1 MITRRSGRQT
11 ASKANTTADLPICR
25 SAHLPICPP
34 ADLPI
39 CRPAHLP
46 AVLLAIC
53 LSAYLPTALLPQQK
67 PSAPTSRSPQQAFI
81 LRTQTN
87 EVLVDVRVYDKT
99 GKAVTDL
106 KQSDFRVFE
115 DGVSQAISDFSL
127 EDVEKLAQVTN
138 GEERAQVIDL
148 AKLPPEVNAD
158 RVLQDHRLLV
168 FFFDLSSMQPDELM
182 RALKATG
189 DFVGHR
195 MTPADLIAVVTYS
208 SNLRV
213 VQDFTNNRN
222 SLTNVLRAILVGEES
237 SNLAAQGAIGEAG
250 GTDANGMEVVTQDVS
265 DAFTPDETE
274 FNIFN
279 TDQKLAAIESLATML
294 HQVPGRKNVIHF
306 SSGISRTGQENQAQ
320 LRATIDAANQADVSL
335 YTMDARGLLALPP
348 GGDASS
354 SSPAGTAIY
363 SGSAHAS
370 QVSSLQGSRE
380 TLASLSTDTGG
391 KFFYDLNDFSP
402 AFQEVQRDNSSY
414 YLIGYSPTNK
424 RSDGRFR
431 HIRVEVS
438 RPGLKLQAR
447 PGYFAPKN
455 FRQLTREDKEVQ
467 LQQVMDLDV
476 PFVDLPFAI
485 DTAYFLRPDKKYTVV
500 LAAKIPGAEVSFLK
514 KSGKHET
521 EFDFAWRFTDA
532 QNHVA
537 GGLHDTLPVKMT
549 DETFE
554 EVTGGNL
561 LYEGEITLAPGK
573 YNLKVVAREN
583 EGGKIGTFE
592 APLVLPDVSHQGLS
606 LSTVVFSNEVRPAD
620 QLPRSRFDRDRN
632 APLQV
637 GNRTVL
643 PSVTRVFRTNQT
655 LSVYLESYAGK
666 PPATPQSAAPPP
678 SVGFVFLRHGKKFA
692 EAGPFNAKAE
702 KGSALETTYFAQ
714 IPLEKF
720 PVGRYTV
727 QVNVLDPAAARVVF
741 TRLPMAVV
749 KPPPRTPHGG
759 G

>member
-1 MITRRSGRQT
+1 MHHQDTRTQRRVEARKRAAWRFLSSGFALVPLCLGGVALVLAGQT
-11 ASKANTTADLPICR
+11 SSQVKPTTPVSR
-25 SAHLPICPP
+25 SA
-34 ADLPI
+34 
-39 CRPAHLP
+39 
-46 AVLLAIC
+46 
-53 LSAYLPTALLPQQK
+53 
-67 PSAPTSRSPQQAFI
+67 QQAFI
-81 LRTQTN
+81 LRSQTN
-87 EVLVDVRVYDKT
+87 EVLVDVHVYDKS
-99 GKAVTDL
+99 GKPVTDL

-115 DGVSQAISDFSL
+115 DGVQQTISGFSL
-127 EDVEKLAQVTN
+127 EDVEKLAQATG
-138 GEERAQVIDL
+138 GEEHAQVIDL

-158 RVLQDHRLLV
+158 QVLQDHRLLV

-182 RALKATG
+182 RALKASS
-189 DFVGHR
+189 DFMAHR
-195 MTPADLIAVVTYS
+195 LTPADLIAVVTYS
-208 SNLRV
+208 SSLRV
-213 VQDFTNNRN
+213 VQDFTNNRD
-222 SLTNVLRAILVGEES
+222 SLAKVLRTILVGEES
-237 SNLAAQGAIGEAG
+237 SNLAAAGTTGEAG
-250 GTDANGMEVVTQDVS
+250 GTDANGMEIVTQDVS

-294 HQVPGRKNVIHF
+294 RQVPGRKNVIHF

-320 LRATIDAANQADVSL
+320 LRATIDAANQANVSL

-354 SSPAGTAIY
+354 SSPSATGIY
-363 SGSAHAS
+363 SGSAVAS

-391 KFFYDLNDFSP
+391 RFFYDLNDFTP
-402 AFQEVQRDNSSY
+402 AFQEVQKENSSY

-438 RPGLKLQAR
+438 RPGLKVQAR

-455 FRQLTREDKEVQ
+455 FRQFTREDKEVQ

-476 PFVDLPFAI
+476 PFVDLPFAV
-485 DTAYFLRPDKKYTVV
+485 DTAYFRRPDKKYTVV
-500 LAAKIPGAEVSFLK
+500 LAAKIPGSQLSFLR

-521 EFDFAWRFTDA
+521 EFDFAWKITDA
-532 QNHVA
+532 QNHIA
-537 GGLHDTLPVKMT
+537 GGLRDTLPVKMT
-549 DETFE
+549 DETFDE
-554 EVTGGNL
+554 ITSGNL
-561 LYEGEITLAPGK
+561 LYEGEITLPPGK

-583 EGGKIGTFE
+583 QGGKIGTFE
-592 APLVLPDVSHQGLS
+592 TSLVVPDISDQGLS
-606 LSTVVFSNEVRPAD
+606 LSSVVLSNEVKPAD
-620 QLPRSRFDRDRN
+620 QLPRARFDRDKN

-666 PPATPQSAAPPP
+666 PPAPASAQSAASGPAPPP
-678 SVGFVFLRHGKKFA
+678 SVALVFLRHGRKFA
-692 EAGPFNAKAE
+692 EAGPFNGIAE
-702 KGSALETTYFAQ
+702 KGTTPKATYFAQ

-727 QVNVLDPAAARVVF
+727 QVNVLDLAAARVAF

-749 KPPPRTPHGG
+749 KPPPRTPHAGG

>member
-1 MITRRSGRQT
+1 VFSQVKPPTPV
-11 ASKANTTADLPICR
+11 SK
-25 SAHLPICPP
+25 S
-34 ADLPI
+34 
-39 CRPAHLP
+39 
-46 AVLLAIC
+46 
-53 LSAYLPTALLPQQK
+53 S
-67 PSAPTSRSPQQAFI
+67 QQAFI
-81 LRTQTN
+81 LRSQTN
-87 EVLVDVRVYDKT
+87 EVLVDVRVYDKS
-99 GKAVTDL
+99 GKPMTDL
-106 KQSDFRVFE
+106 KQTDFRVFE
-115 DGVSQAISDFSL
+115 DGALQTINSFSL
-127 EDVEKLAQVTN
+127 EDVEKLAQITG
-138 GEERAQVIDL
+138 GEEHAQVIDL

-158 RVLQDHRLLV
+158 QLLQDHRLLV

-182 RALKATG
+182 RALKASG
-189 DFVGHR
+189 DFMAHR
-195 MTPADLIAVVTYS
+195 MTPADLVAVVTYS
-208 SNLRV
+208 SSLRV
-213 VQDFTNNRN
+213 VQDFTNNRDA
-222 SLTNVLRAILVGEES
+222 LTKTLRAILVGEES
-237 SNLAAQGAIGEAG
+237 SNLATSGTIGEAG
-250 GTDANGMEVVTQDVS
+250 GTDANGMEIVTQDVS
-265 DAFTPDETE
+265 DAFAPDETE

-294 HQVPGRKNVIHF
+294 RQVPGRKNVIHF

-348 GGDASS
+348 GGDAST

-391 KFFYDLNDFSP
+391 KFFYDLNDFAP
-402 AFQEVQRDNSSY
+402 AFQEVQNENSSY
-414 YLIGYSPTNK
+414 YMIGYSPTNK

-438 RPGLKLQAR
+438 RPGLKVQAR

-485 DTAYFLRPDKKYTVV
+485 DTAYFRRPDKKYTVV
-500 LAAKIPGAEVSFLK
+500 LAAKIPGSQVSFLK

-521 EFDFAWRFTDA
+521 EFDFAWRVTDA
-532 QNHVA
+532 QNHIA
-537 GGLHDTLPVKMT
+537 GGLHDTLPVNMT
-549 DETFE
+549 GETFDE
-554 EVTGGNL
+554 IVSGNL

-583 EGGKIGTFE
+583 QGGKIGTFE
-592 APLVLPDVSHQGLS
+592 TSLVLPEISDQGLS
-606 LSTVVFSNEVRPAD
+606 LSSVVLSNEVRPAD
-620 QLPRSRFDRDRN
+620 QLPRTRLDRDRN
-632 APLQV
+632 APLRV
-637 GNRTVL
+637 GDRMVL

-666 PPATPQSAAPPP
+666 PPAPASTQGAASGLAPPP
-678 SVGFVFLRHGKKFA
+678 SVAFVFLRRGRKFA
-692 EAGPFNAKAE
+692 EAGPFKAKTE
-702 KGSALETTYFAQ
+702 KGSAPKTTYFAQ

-727 QVNVLDPAAARVVF
+727 QVNVLDPGAASVAF

-749 KPPPRTPHGG
+749 NPPPRTPHGG